1 MMNLWLHN
9 SLLGLGVIGG
19 ILVVRAIFV
28 DARSSRAWDRL
39 LRDKLG
45 MASLAVV
52 GLYVVVAL
60 LGSFMLPDKDSPSG
74 RITILD
80 ALFKGVP
87 TERGYSAPFAA
98 TTFGDHEPEPLRGFH
113 ILGTDLLGKDVLHET
128 LKGARTALI
137 IGGLTSL
144 IYIPV
149 GTILG
154 VAAGFYR
161 KRVDDLIQ
169 YLYSTVASIP
179 GILLLIAVLM
189 VIGRGLDKLAL
200 ALSLT
205 AWVGL
210 CRLVRGET
218 LRQAARPY
226 VDAAKAIGQSNL
238 KIITRHIL
246 PNVVHLVVISFVLG
260 FSGLVLAE
268 AILSYLG
275 VGAPVGTASWGA
287 MIDSGRMEL
296 SREPIVWWNLTSA
309 SVAIFLLVLSL
320 NIFGDAMRRAFD
332 PKSSS

>member
-1 MMNLWLHN
+1 MWLHN
-9 SLLGLGVIGG
+9 GLLGFGVFAG
-19 ILVVRAIFV
+19 ILIIRAIV
-28 DARSSRAWDRL
+28 LDRRSRRAWQRL
-39 LRDKLG
+39 RRDKLG
-45 MASLAVV
+45 MAALAVV
-52 GLYVVVAL
+52 TLYVVVAL
-60 LGSFMLPDKDSPSG
+60 LGSFTIADKDRPSG
-74 RITILD
+74 WITILD
-80 ALFKGVP
+80 AMFKSVP
-87 TERGYSAPFAA
+87 TERGYSAPFAK
-98 TTFGDHEPEPLRGFH
+98 TTFGEHSPEPLKGFH
-113 ILGTDLLGKDVLHET
+113 VLGTDLLGKDVLHET

-161 KRVDDLIQ
+161 KRVDDVIQ

-189 VIGRGLDKLAL
+189 VIGRGLDKTAI

-218 LRQAARPY
+218 LRQVARAY
-226 VDAAKAIGQSNL
+226 VDAAKVIGQSNF

-246 PNVVHLVVISFVLG
+246 PNVMHLVVISFVLG

-296 SREPIVWWNLTSA
+296 SREPIVWWNLTA
-309 SVAIFLLVLSL
+309 ATVAIFLLVLSL

-332 PKSSS
+332 PKSSQ